1 MHYLHEMV
9 PLIHRKIKVNGNGH
23 RMSVGFRK
31 DDNKHLFSD
40 TFGRTK
46 VIAKDDLARLDTILE
61 KAQFVKKS
69 GLSKTWKDNIKRFYY
84 YKAEVNGQTVYLN
97 VAEEDYKRS
106 DGKYNHKRYLY
117 SITDH
122 IK

>member
-1 MHYLHEMV
+1 
-9 PLIHRKIKVNGNGH
+9 
-23 RMSVGFRK
+23 MSVGFRK

-61 KAQFVKKS
+61 TAQCVKKS

-84 YKAEVNGQTVYLN
+84 YKLSFR
-97 VAEEDYKRS
+97 K
-106 DGKYNHKRYLY
+106 
-117 SITDH
+117 
-122 IK
+122 